1 MATKIIA
8 LAKLRAYAAQY
19 PDAADA
25 LTDWHAIIRAA
36 DLGSFADVQTMFSKA
51 SWVTP
56 DYLIFNICGNSYQLI
71 VTINFPAGIVYVKEF
86 MAHNHYDAWLPDS
99 HRLQRIKVK
108 KAVDKKTQKRQP
120 RRNEP

>member
-1 MATKIIA
+1 MNRGTGAVTLIGP
-8 LAKLRAYAAQY
+8 LLGPTNPNGLAYA
-19 PDAADA
+19 
-25 LTDWHAIIRAA
+25 
-36 DLGSFADVQTMFSKA
+36 ADVQTMFSKA